1 MINRIVKWAAIGA
14 AVVFAAVPVQA
25 QVSFFGTGGDVKVK
39 YMGCDA
45 SYTSDLSFSYSIGG
59 STTHLF
65 NCHGS
70 LAGAVY
76 DIGNVANGTEVI
88 FSLYVQSTGYTYYTG
103 DASRNPDNMI
113 HAASFAV
120 TGDDP
125 YTRQF
130 GFEDQFGGG
139 DHDFNDTNFRIGG
152 VVDTSVTPEPS
163 SLVLAASGLGFL
175 GLGTLRRRRN
185 RA

>member
-1 MINRIVKWAAIGA
+1 MAHRIVRWVGA
-14 AVVFAAVPVQA
+14 AVALMLAAAPAQA
-25 QVSFFGTGGDVKVK
+25 QVSFLGTGGDVWVK

-45 SYTSDLSFSYSIGG
+45 AYTSDLSFGYTVGG

-70 LAGAVY
+70 AAGQEVN
-76 DIGNVANGTEVI
+76 IGPVSSGTEVI
-88 FSLYVQSTGYTYYTG
+88 FSLYVQNTGYTFYSGPAT
-103 DASRNPDNMI
+103 RNPDGQI
-113 HAASFAV
+113 HVASTPV
-120 TGDDP
+120 TGDGV
-125 YTRQF
+125 YTSQF
-130 GFEDQFGGG
+130 GFEDTFGGG

-185 RA
+185 R